1 MILYGSSRWICRY
14 IMLCGYPPFYGQC
27 GEDCGWERG
36 EPCQDCQDSLF
47 TRIQDG
53 IYDFPDN
60 EWNNISSEAKDLI
73 QKLLVRDPRKRLS
86 AVEVLHHPWVMTP
99 PAATPL
105 ATPRVLTRFVF
116 GFFEVELLEWLSSCQ
131 FLYGCLRLTCMISM
145 TNNCFTFLLL
155 QKQQHKR
162 SWVLCQWGDFH
173 EPHDAAT
180 LAHIGA
186 NLILH
191 WQTWWRSAGGV
202 RGDRLGGWP
211 LHALY
216 QTLPALFRT
225 CQKAHICHPGKPEH
239 LRRTEWQCWL
249 TSKFTFLHL
258 RCECV
263 VISSFPF

>member
-1 MILYGSSRWICRY
+1 MINRKPSFVLEWHTQKSKRERWFYMVSSLRICRY

-60 EWNNISSEAKDLI
+60 EWKNISSEAKDLI

-116 GFFEVELLEWLSSCQ
+116 GFFWGRITWMVVKLSVSLWLSKID
-131 FLYGCLRLTCMISM
+131 LY
-145 TNNCFTFLLL
+145 
-155 QKQQHKR
+155 
-162 SWVLCQWGDFH
+162 D
-173 EPHDAAT
+173 
-180 LAHIGA
+180 
-186 NLILH
+186 
-191 WQTWWRSAGGV
+191 
-202 RGDRLGGWP
+202 
-211 LHALY
+211 
-216 QTLPALFRT
+216 
-225 CQKAHICHPGKPEH
+225 
-239 LRRTEWQCWL
+239 
-249 TSKFTFLHL
+249 
-258 RCECV
+258 
-263 VISSFPF
+263 